1 MPEMTLRDYAAVIWR
16 RKWLVIIPIVVTAV
30 TAALLSVSAT
40 PKYRASADVLVQIP
54 PTASSVGTS
63 GSVMSPRMVENELET
78 AKGSELQAV
87 VREAIGSE
95 PIISVSSSDASDVF
109 RFTAVSADADVAAFA
124 ANTYAETYIAR
135 QRTELIAE
143 FEARAAVIQ
152 EQLDAIERGEGDRGR
167 VSEYS
172 QQLEDLEVSAEL
184 AETSGAR
191 LIDRAAPPGS
201 PFEPLS
207 TRSVMLAVVVGALL
221 GLGAAFAADYL
232 DRTIRDEDELQRISG
247 VPNLA
252 SIARVPGSKK
262 DAVPVVISRSDPGSS
277 WAEAYRNLRTAVR
290 FMALESKLQLVQVTS
305 AHPGDGKTTTATNL
319 AVAAS
324 NAGQRV
330 LLIDADLRKPQVHV
344 FLGVSND
351 KGLTNVLL
359 GEVGMGDVAQ
369 KLGDAGGLLVIPSGD
384 MPPNPAELLAGD
396 GIRRALAQIGQKFDL
411 VVIDSPPVLA
421 VSDPQILAGLVDGV
435 ILVVSGQST
444 DSRSV
449 GRAMERLGQVDANVL
464 GTVLNE
470 ASVVDARA
478 YEYGYTAKEGAG
490 PSTASVDARA

>member
-1 MPEMTLRDYAAVIWR
+1 MTLRDYASVIWR
-16 RKWLVIIPIVVTAV
+16 RKWLVLVPIVITGVTAG
-30 TAALLSVSAT
+30 LLSVAAT
-40 PKYRASADVLVQIP
+40 PMYRASADVLVQIP

-78 AKGSELQAV
+78 AKGSELKSV
-87 VREAIGSE
+87 VREAIGTE
-95 PIISVSSSDASDVF
+95 PTISVSSSDASDVF
-109 RFTAVSADADVAAFA
+109 RFTAVSSDSDVAAFA
-124 ANTYAETYIAR
+124 ANAYAETYIAR
-135 QRTELIAE
+135 QRGALIAE

-152 EQLDAIERGEGDRGR
+152 EQLDAIERGEGDAGR
-167 VSEYS
+167 ASEYRE
-172 QQLEDLEVSAEL
+172 QLEDLEVSAEL

-191 LIDRAAPPGS
+191 LIDRATPPGS
-201 PFEPLS
+201 PFEPTP
-207 TRSVMLAVVVGALL
+207 TRSVMLAIVVGALL
-221 GLGAAFAADYL
+221 GLGAAFVADYL

-252 SIARVPGSKK
+252 SIARFPGPKK
-262 DAVPVVISRSDPGSS
+262 GADPIVISLSDPGSS

-290 FMALESKLQLVQVTS
+290 FMALESELQMVQVTS

-324 NAGQRV
+324 SAGQRV
-330 LLIDADLRKPQVHV
+330 LLIDADLRKPQVHA
-344 FLGVSND
+344 FLGISNH

-369 KLGDAGGLLVIPSGD
+369 RLGDAGGLLVIPSGD
-384 MPPNPAELLAGD
+384 IPPNPAELLAGD
-396 GIRRALAQIGQKFDL
+396 GIRRALAQIGHKFDL

-470 ASVVDARA
+470 ANAADAPA
-478 YEYGYTAKEGAG
+478 YEYAYAVAEGAD
-490 PSTASVDARA
+490 PPTRALDSTA

>member
-1 MPEMTLRDYAAVIWR
+1 MPEMTLRDYAAVMWR
-16 RKWLVIIPIVVTAV
+16 RKWLVIIPIVVTGL
-30 TAALLSVSAT
+30 TAALLSVAAT
-40 PKYRASADVLVQIP
+40 PMYRASADVLVQIP

-87 VREAIGSE
+87 VRESIGTE
-95 PIISVSSSDASDVF
+95 PEISVSSSDASDVF
-109 RFTAVSADADVAAFA
+109 RFTAVSSDADVAAFA
-124 ANTYAETYIAR
+124 ANTYAETYISR
-135 QRTELIAE
+135 QQSALVTE

-152 EQLDAIERGEGDRGR
+152 VQLDAIENGEGDAGR
-167 VSEYS
+167 ASEY
-172 QQLEDLEVSAEL
+172 QEQLEDLEVSAEL
-184 AETSGAR
+184 AGTSGAR
-191 LIDRAAPPGS
+191 LIDRATPPGI
-201 PFEPLS
+201 PFEPTP
-207 TRSVMLAVVVGALL
+207 TRSVLLAVVVGALL
-221 GLGAAFAADYL
+221 GLGAAFAANYL
-232 DRTIRDEDELQRISG
+232 DRTIRDEDELQRVSG

-252 SIARVPGSKK
+252 SIARVPGAKK
-262 DAVPVVISRSDPGSS
+262 GAVPAVISRSDPGSS

-290 FMALESKLQLVQVTS
+290 FMALESKLQLLQVTS

-330 LLIDADLRKPQVHV
+330 LLIDADLRKPQVHA

-359 GEVGMGDVAQ
+359 GEVSMGDVAQ

-396 GIRRALAQIGQKFDL
+396 GIRKALAQIGHKFDL

-464 GTVLNE
+464 GTVLNA
-470 ASVVDARA
+470 ASAVDASA
-478 YEYGYTAKEGAG
+478 YQYGYAAREGAAE
-490 PSTASVDARA
+490 PEVTVDAPA